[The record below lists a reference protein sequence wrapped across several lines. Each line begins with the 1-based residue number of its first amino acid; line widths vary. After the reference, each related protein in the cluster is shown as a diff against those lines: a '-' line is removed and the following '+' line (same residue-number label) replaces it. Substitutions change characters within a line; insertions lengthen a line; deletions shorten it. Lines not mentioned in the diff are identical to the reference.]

1 MTGWDFDLEIKPTPR
16 LGSSA
21 ARSSLFSGCKL
32 FIYWGNGHHGPWFF
46 LVSFTLQPTVL
57 CATGLSRSVPE
68 VLLSNSLGS
77 ILLLGAFV
85 RNFCG
90 NVIVIVVV
98 SGKEWLRL
106 LLLLPLF
113 AHTDTVTTVD
123 ALLSFVWLQMHGY
136 GYRLG
141 NGKGNVAGLL
151 IIGYWL
157 LVLPFNSRQA
167 ATSDGKKEIIFP
179 HENIPR
185 QVVGSGRVATW
196 SG

>member
-85 RNFCG
+85 RNFLRQRHCYCCCIWEG
-90 NVIVIVVV
+90 VTPVVV
-98 SGKEWLRL
+98 AVAIVCS
-106 LLLLPLF
+106 
-113 AHTDTVTTVD
+113 
-123 ALLSFVWLQMHGY
+123 Y
-136 GYRLG
+136 GYSNNCG
-141 NGKGNVAGLL
+141 CAFVICVAADAWIWISAGKWKGKCCWSIDYWILIAG
-151 IIGYWL
+151 
-157 LVLPFNSRQA
+157 A
-167 ATSDGKKEIIFP
+167 AF
-179 HENIPR
+179 
-185 QVVGSGRVATW
+185 
-196 SG
+196 